1 MGNRLIP
8 AVLLALLAIVQV
20 QLWWGQGSLPHVY
33 LLRQELDQ
41 QKLANEEARRK
52 MEQLSAEVT
61 DLKQGLNM
69 VEERARNELGMV
81 KTNEVFVQVAK

>member
-8 AVLLALLAIVQV
+8 AVLFALLAIVQA
-20 QLWWGQGSLPHVY
+20 QLWFGQGSLPHVNA
-33 LLRQELDQ
+33 LRVELDQ
-41 QKLANEEARRK
+41 QKLANEEARLK

>member
-8 AVLLALLAIVQV
+8 ALLFALLAIVQV
-20 QLWWGQGSLPHVY
+20 QLWFGQGSLPNVNAMR
-33 LLRQELDQ
+33 LELDQ
-41 QKLANEEARRK
+41 QKLANEEARLK

>member
-20 QLWWGQGSLPHVY
+20 QLWFGQGSLPHVHA
-33 LLRQELDQ
+33 LRQELDQ
-41 QKLANEEARRK
+41 QKLANEDARRQ

-61 DLKQGLNM
+61 DLKQGLSM

-81 KTNEVFVQVAK
+81 KTNEIFVQVAK

>member
-8 AVLLALLAIVQV
+8 AVLLALLAIVQA
-20 QLWWGQGSLPHVY
+20 QLWWGQGSLPHVNA
-33 LLRQELDQ
+33 LRHELDQ
-41 QKLANEEARRK
+41 QKLANEQARRK

-61 DLKQGLNM
+61 DLKQGLSM

-81 KTNEVFVQVAK
+81 KTNEIFVQVAK

>member
-1 MGNRLIP
+1 
-8 AVLLALLAIVQV
+8 
-20 QLWWGQGSLPHVY
+20 
-33 LLRQELDQ
+33 LLRQELDE

-81 KTNEVFVQVAK
+81 KTNEIFVQVAK

>member
-8 AVLLALLAIVQV
+8 ALLFALLAIVQV
-20 QLWWGQGSLPHVY
+20 QLWFGQGSLPHVNA
-33 LLRQELDQ
+33 LRLELEL
-41 QKLANEEARRK
+41 QKLANEEARLK

>member
-8 AVLLALLAIVQV
+8 AVLFALLLIVQM
-20 QLWWGQGSLPHVY
+20 QLWFGQGSLPHVNA
-33 LLRQELDQ
+33 LRLELDQ
-41 QKLANEEARRK
+41 QKLANEEARLK

>member
-20 QLWWGQGSLPHVY
+20 QLWWGQGSLPHVNA
-33 LLRQELDQ
+33 LRQELDQ

-81 KTNEVFVQVAK
+81 KPNEILVQIDK

>member
-1 MGNRLIP
+1 LRL
-8 AVLLALLAIVQV
+8 
-20 QLWWGQGSLPHVY
+20 
-33 LLRQELDQ
+33 ELEQ
-41 QKLANEEARRK
+41 QKLANEEARLK

>member
-8 AVLLALLAIVQV
+8 ALLFSLLAIVQV
-20 QLWWGQGSLPHVY
+20 QLWFGQGSLPHVNA
-33 LLRQELDQ
+33 LRLELEQ
-41 QKLANEEARRK
+41 QKLANEEARLK

>member
-8 AVLLALLAIVQV
+8 AVLFALFAIVQV
-20 QLWWGQGSLPHVY
+20 QLWFGQGSLPHVNA
-33 LLRQELDQ
+33 LRLELDQ
-41 QKLANEEARRK
+41 QKLANEEARLK

>member
-1 MGNRLIP
+1 MGNRMIP
-8 AVLLALLAIVQV
+8 ALLFALLAIVQV
-20 QLWWGQGSLPHVY
+20 QLWFGQGSLPHVNA
-33 LLRQELDQ
+33 LRLELEQ
-41 QKLANEEARRK
+41 QKLANEEARLK

>member
-8 AVLLALLAIVQV
+8 AVLFALLLVVQV
-20 QLWWGQGSLPHVY
+20 QLWFGQGSLPHVNA
-33 LLRQELDQ
+33 LRLELDQ
-41 QKLANEEARRK
+41 QKLANEEARLK

>member
-8 AVLLALLAIVQV
+8 AVLFALLLIVQV
-20 QLWWGQGSLPHVY
+20 QLWFGQGSLPHVNA
-33 LLRQELDQ
+33 LRLELDQ
-41 QKLANEEARRK
+41 QKLANEEARLK

-81 KTNEVFVQVAK
+81 KTNEIFVQVAK

>member
-8 AVLLALLAIVQV
+8 ALLFALLAIVQV
-20 QLWWGQGSLPHVY
+20 QLWFGQGSLPHVNA
-33 LLRQELDQ
+33 LRLELEQ
-41 QKLANEEARRK
+41 QKLANEEARLK

>member
-8 AVLLALLAIVQV
+8 AVLFALLAIVQV
-20 QLWWGQGSLPHVY
+20 QLWFGQGSLPNVNAMR
-33 LLRQELDQ
+33 LDLDQ
-41 QKLANEEARRK
+41 QKLANEEARLK

>member
-1 MGNRLIP
+1 MGNRLLP
-8 AVLLALLAIVQV
+8 AVLFALLAIVQV
-20 QLWWGQGSLPHVY
+20 QLWWGQGSLPHVNA
-33 LLRQELDQ
+33 LRLELDQ
-41 QKLANEEARRK
+41 QKLANEEARLK

>member
-1 MGNRLIP
+1 MRL
-8 AVLLALLAIVQV
+8 
-20 QLWWGQGSLPHVY
+20 
-33 LLRQELDQ
+33 ELDQ
-41 QKLANEEARRK
+41 QKLANEEARLK

>member
-8 AVLLALLAIVQV
+8 AVLFALLLIVQV
-20 QLWWGQGSLPHVY
+20 QLWFGQGSLPHVNA
-33 LLRQELDQ
+33 LRLELDQ
-41 QKLANEEARRK
+41 QKLANEEARLK

>member
-8 AVLLALLAIVQV
+8 AALFALLAIVQV
-20 QLWWGQGSLPHVY
+20 QLWFGQGSLTHVNA
-33 LLRQELDQ
+33 LRQELEQ

-52 MEQLSAEVT
+52 MEQLSAEVN

-69 VEERARNELGMV
+69 VEERARQELGMV
-81 KTNEVFVQVAK
+81 KAHEIFVQVAK

>member
-8 AVLLALLAIVQV
+8 AVLFALFAIVQV
-20 QLWWGQGSLPHVY
+20 QLWWGQGSLPHVH
-33 LLRQELDQ
+33 LLRQELDE

>member
-1 MGNRLIP
+1 
-8 AVLLALLAIVQV
+8 
-20 QLWWGQGSLPHVY
+20 

>member
-8 AVLLALLAIVQV
+8 AVLFALLAIVQV
-20 QLWWGQGSLPHVY
+20 QLWFGQGSLPNVNAMR
-33 LLRQELDQ
+33 LELDQ
-41 QKLANEEARRK
+41 QKLANEEARLK